1 MNDSGSK
8 STLTDE
14 EARALIGGHVLNTRD
29 WYVKQSASWEFR
41 SLALQYLFFFLS
53 AAITIVAAYP
63 FPRHNTS
70 TIGPEDWAKY
80 IIVILSASATL
91 VSALLSR
98 GGAER
103 IAKLRELGR
112 IKLTAPLEKA
122 ILRFTRKPMTDE
134 ERLVELEA
142 LYDKLAK
149 IEAIIWG
156 QPAGGRKR
164 KVRRGFYLSNSTLGM
179 TRLVALID
187 TFRSAAIRILALV
200 GHAPLR

>member
-41 SLALQYLFFFLS
+41 SLALQYLFFFPS

-80 IIVILSASATL
+80 IIVILSAD
-91 VSALLSR
+91 
-98 GGAER
+98 
-103 IAKLRELGR
+103 
-112 IKLTAPLEKA
+112 
-122 ILRFTRKPMTDE
+122 RKS
-134 ERLVELEA
+134 V
-142 LYDKLAK
+142 
-149 IEAIIWG
+149 
-156 QPAGGRKR
+156 
-164 KVRRGFYLSNSTLGM
+164 V
-179 TRLVALID
+179 
-187 TFRSAAIRILALV
+187 
-200 GHAPLR
+200 